1 MAVDTIQTG
10 EIKIPFRLF
19 IVFEDIP
26 RVDRIPVTVHAF
38 CDEGGDGVTFGL
50 MGGVAG
56 IAGHVCLLK
65 TPAFPE

>member
-1 MAVDTIQTG
+1 MAVNTIQSG
-10 EIKIPFRLF
+10 QVKIPFRLF
-19 IVFEDIP
+19 IVFQDI
-26 RVDRIPVTVHAF
+26 RRMGRIPVTVHAF
-38 CDEGGDGVTFGL
+38 CDEGGDSVTFGL